1 MTQEQKDI
9 LLKAGIGDAT
19 DVSRYGSGHIN
30 ETYKVETASGTRY
43 ILQRVN
49 TSIFDE
55 RLLKANVMRVTEF
68 LKAKGVKSL
77 EVVAY
82 ESPWRVYKFLEGYE
96 SHDVVEEPH
105 QAYDVGRAFAKF
117 QNDLADIPPPRLD
130 DIIPK
135 FHDTPDRLRQLDEAI
150 ARDVKGR
157 LAGVG
162 PELAF
167 VDTWRERAG
176 RIVGLMASGD
186 IPERV
191 THNDTKINNVMIDA
205 RGEVRRVEFF
215 STLTA
220 LLTLSGGFLLVGIVL
235 DHIFRDGLPVRWR
248 WIYALSAAAVL
259 LAYFLKRL
267 IVSATHRV
275 NPLYAADVLEKNL
288 PEVKNGLIIWL
299 TLRNRPARG
308 GVERAVRHALASQ
321 TADHLAV
328 LPGESVGVH
337 APVIRW
343 AAALAVVAA
352 LVSLYF
358 VSAPKSPF
366 VSAARILLPSLD
378 WAAPQAIEF
387 LEIEPGNGSVYYRTP
402 VAFRARVAGGT
413 PGDVRLIWSSADRR
427 LVDQVVPMQSVG
439 GQLYELTFPPEGT
452 GMTESILYRI
462 AAGAGR
468 YESFSET
475 FRLEVRPPLTFDVE
489 KLELTPP
496 PYTGAGTVTQ
506 EANGTIRALPET
518 EVTITGRASEPL
530 SKAFWVPDFSTSR

>member
-55 RLLKANVMRVTEF
+55 RLLMANVMRVTEF

-205 RGEVRRVEFF
+205 RGEAVVIDLDTTMPGSALFDFGDMVR
-215 STLTA
+215 TA
-220 LLTLSGGFLLVGIVL
+220 T
-235 DHIFRDGLPVRWR
+235 
-248 WIYALSAAAVL
+248 AAAAEDEPDLSKVFSKRE
-259 LAYFLKRL
+259 YFEAL
-267 IVSATHRV
+267 
-275 NPLYAADVLEKNL
+275 
-288 PEVKNGLIIWL
+288 
-299 TLRNRPARG
+299 ARG
-308 GVERAVRHALASQ
+308 YLEGAKFLNAAERENLVFSGMLATFEVGVRFLTDYLAGD
-321 TADHLAV
+321 TYFHTAYADHN
-328 LPGESVGVH
+328 
-337 APVIRW
+337 
-343 AAALAVVAA
+343 
-352 LVSLYF
+352 LV
-358 VSAPKSPF
+358 
-366 VSAARILLPSLD
+366 
-378 WAAPQAIEF
+378 
-387 LEIEPGNGSVYYRTP
+387 
-402 VAFRARVAGGT
+402 RARNQFQMVKSLESQKS
-413 PGDVRLIWSSADRR
+413 D
-427 LVDQVVPMQSVG
+427 
-439 GQLYELTFPPEGT
+439 Y
-452 GMTESILYRI
+452 ESIVK
-462 AAGAGR
+462 
-468 YESFSET
+468 SFS
-475 FRLEVRPPLTFDVE
+475 
-489 KLELTPP
+489 
-496 PYTGAGTVTQ
+496 
-506 EANGTIRALPET
+506 
-518 EVTITGRASEPL
+518 
-530 SKAFWVPDFSTSR
+530 